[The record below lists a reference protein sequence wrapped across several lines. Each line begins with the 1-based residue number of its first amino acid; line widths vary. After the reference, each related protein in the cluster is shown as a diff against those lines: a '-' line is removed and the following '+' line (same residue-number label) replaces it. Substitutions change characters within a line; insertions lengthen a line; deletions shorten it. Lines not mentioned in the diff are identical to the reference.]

1 MAGMRAVL
9 IASLVVPFLAAG
21 VSADP
26 QSDYDM
32 LFGEA
37 EKKVLRTASEKDDAA
52 LAAKLLESADTV
64 TDSPDLQL
72 FLYEKAFDLGIK
84 SALGHETGIAALR
97 LLEEKAPER
106 KTDWQRKL
114 MEAYRVRHA
123 AASGEQKYQLAPELM
138 AITVAFAQDARQKGN
153 SLEAMK
159 LYREALTLVPPGDT
173 VLAKEIQAAVR
184 AVTAVQRV
192 ERKLRL
198 LTERTKADPSDV
210 ASRRGAVICHVTGRD
225 RPQDAVGLLN
235 KDLDEAMQTC
245 VPLAVKKIDDLAG
258 PVCLEVAGWYRS
270 LAARGAN
277 YDKAVALTRAGSYYQ
292 QYLRVHAEQDVAR
305 LKAKVALDQTNAALK
320 KLPSLGLNIHIRPVK
335 LVFADKAVQKAYD
348 NGIKYL
354 LARQQKNGSW
364 PSPRNRQY
372 PAGTSAMITFT
383 LLETGMRASNPA
395 MIKALDWLGKQ
406 KTTKTYTLA
415 WRCRAYLAASRTKKG
430 YLSALSRDV
439 RQLVVSSRDGSF
451 RYDSRGK
458 PEARGGDESNSQYGL
473 YGIAAGTA
481 GRVRVPKS
489 YWQAAEKFWRSR
501 QRNDGGW
508 GYTSRA
514 RNSTATMTAAGVIS
528 SMISHTHASAGKVDR
543 EEALLKYKPV
553 KAGLAWMDRAFAST
567 VDTRRRRWA
576 PNHYYFFAVSRVALM
591 TGKKQFGG
599 MDWFKTASGQLVQ
612 AQAGNGAWR
621 GGYGDEIST
630 AFSILTLINGH
641 RAQNN

>member
-21 VSADP
+21 VWADP

-72 FLYEKAFDLGIK
+72 VLYEKAFDLGIT

-106 KTDWQRKL
+106 KTDWRRKL

-138 AITVAFAQDARQKGN
+138 ALTVAFAQDARRKGN

-159 LYREALTLVPPGDT
+159 LYRESLALVPPGDT
-173 VLAKEIQAAVR
+173 ILAKEIQAAVR

-198 LTERTKADPSDV
+198 LTDRMKIDPSDV

-235 KDLDEAMQTC
+235 KDLDEDLRTY

-270 LAARGAN
+270 LAAKGSS
-277 YDKAVALTRAGSYYQ
+277 YDKAVSLTRAQSYYQ
-292 QYLRVHAEQDVAR
+292 QYLQVHAKQDVAR
-305 LKAKVALDQTNAALK
+305 LKAKVALDETNAALK
-320 KLPSLGLNIHIRPVK
+320 KLPPLGLDIRIRPVK
-335 LVFADKAVQKAYD
+335 LIFADKAVQKAYD
-348 NGIKYL
+348 NGVKYL
-354 LARQQKNGSW
+354 LARQQKDGSW
-364 PSPRNRQY
+364 PSNQNRRY
-372 PAGTSAMITFT
+372 PAGASAMITFT
-383 LLETGMRASNPA
+383 LLETGLRAGNPA
-395 MIKALDWLGKQ
+395 MIRALDWLGKR

-415 WRCRAYLAASRTKKG
+415 WRSRAYLAASRTRKG

-439 RQLVVSSRDGSF
+439 RQLVASSRDGSF

-458 PEARGGDESNSQYGL
+458 PEARDGDRSNSQYGL
-473 YGIAAGTA
+473 YGIAAGHA
-481 GRVRVPKS
+481 GRVRAPKS
-489 YWQAAEKFWRSR
+489 YWQAAEKFWRTA
-501 QRNDGGW
+501 QRSDGGW
-508 GYTSRA
+508 GYTSRN
-514 RNSTATMTAAGVIS
+514 RNATATMTAAGIVS
-528 SMISHTHASAGKVDR
+528 SMISYTRASAGKVNR

-553 KAGLAWMDRAFAST
+553 KAGLAWLDRAFAGT
-567 VDTRRRRWA
+567 MNTRRRRWA
-576 PNHYYFFAVSRVALM
+576 PNHYYFFAVSRVALV
-591 TGKKQFGG
+591 TGRKQFGG
-599 MDWFKTASGQLVQ
+599 IDWFKTASGQLVQ
-612 AQAGNGAWR
+612 TQAGNGAWKGR
-621 GGYGDEIST
+621 YGDEIST
-630 AFSILTLINGH
+630 AFAILTLINGY